1 MIVMECGKGE
11 ASRTMQRFD
20 RNVPLS
26 RRRLSNNYERDEEG
40 PGIRCKLELEHGTV
54 EHVQLPAVVVVRK
67 PEERTATHCHADAAR
82 RPVGRK
88 DERRQGLAGALVSL
102 VVS

>member
-1 MIVMECGKGE
+1 MVMECGKGQ

-26 RRRLSNNYERDEEG
+26 RRRLSNNYERDEELERIG
-40 PGIRCKLELEHGTV
+40 YPWQAGIRTRYEHAQV
-54 EHVQLPAVVVVRK
+54 LVVVRK
-67 PEERTATHCHADAAR
+67 LRKELQHTVGQMGSSSGWKKR
-82 RPVGRK
+82 RA
-88 DERRQGLAGALVSL
+88 QASALVSP